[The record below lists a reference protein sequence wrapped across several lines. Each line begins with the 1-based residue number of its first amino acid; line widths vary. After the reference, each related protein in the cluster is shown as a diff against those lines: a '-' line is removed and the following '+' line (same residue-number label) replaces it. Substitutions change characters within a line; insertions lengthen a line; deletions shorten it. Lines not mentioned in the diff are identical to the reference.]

1 MNSSPKG
8 ESIKTT
14 FKPISKNNIQHVM
27 HEFLNQIKA
36 SKLDQMSSF
45 LQEHDEFIEYDQ
57 KMDMHVRKHGLQPQ
71 NSLIQTCMHEMSF
84 NPTLMNQ
91 IMT

>member
-1 MNSSPKG
+1 MILNHFQS
-8 ESIKTT
+8 
-14 FKPISKNNIQHVM
+14 FNAVSK
-27 HEFLNQIKA
+27 ELNP
-36 SKLDQMSSF
+36 SKQ
-45 LQEHDEFIEYDQ
+45 DELMEYDQ

-84 NPTLMNQ
+84 NSPLMTQ